1 MKLYEMT
8 PKNIER
14 ATDRLLNHL
23 WDHLTVAE
31 QQGYWSAFDAGGD
44 LAAYLYLFQ
53 LKDSNEYGV
62 WCPTCIVNRDET
74 ERKSGVTISINRVVP
89 DRGLCAPCEAKAARV
104 IEVHPLQ
111 MYLELECVYV

>member
-1 MKLYEMT
+1 MKLLEMT

-31 QQGYWSAFDAGGD
+31 QQGYWAAFDEGGD
-44 LAAYLYLFQ
+44 FAAYLYLFD
-53 LKDSNEYGV
+53 LKDKNEYGV
-62 WCPTCIVNRDET
+62 WCPTCIV
-74 ERKSGVTISINRVVP
+74 NRVVP
-89 DRGLCAPCEAKAARV
+89 DRGLCAPCEAKAARS

-111 MYLELECVYV
+111 MYLELELAYA